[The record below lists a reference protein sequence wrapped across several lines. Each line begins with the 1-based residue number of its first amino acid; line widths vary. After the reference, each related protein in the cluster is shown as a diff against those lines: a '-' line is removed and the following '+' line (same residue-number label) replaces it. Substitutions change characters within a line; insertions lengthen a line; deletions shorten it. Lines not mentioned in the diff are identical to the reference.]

1 MNLSIAGNVGRDAE
15 VRSAGA
21 GQVCNFSVAVNG
33 YDFKARKK
41 TTTWIRVAVWGKRA
55 EKLGELITKG
65 SKVACSG
72 QLEIGEYNGK
82 AQYTLTAQDVTI
94 LSPGES
100 RDGSGGHAADAAP
113 DDAYKPTGGG
123 GDDSD
128 VPFAPRAWDF

>member
-1 MNLSIAGNVGRDAE
+1 MTLAIAGNVGRDAE
-15 VRSAGA
+15 TRTAGA

-33 YDFKARKK
+33 YDFRARKK

-94 LSPGES
+94 LSSGES
-100 RDGSGGHAADAAP
+100 RDGSGGHADDAAGP
-113 DDAYKPTGGG
+113 DDAYKPAADA
-123 GDDSD
+123 GDDD
-128 VPFAPRAWDF
+128 IPF